1 MSPPSSFIEI
11 SGRERALSRSRV
23 VVDLDALSFNLSQI
37 RSRLSGRTEI
47 LPIVKAD
54 AYGHGM
60 LPVARH
66 LARRNIGSFGVMGLE
81 EGIRLREAGVPGR
94 IVVLGSLLPDE
105 ISDCVVHR
113 LTPVIHHFDQLDVL
127 RESFSDVSVGIH
139 LKWDT
144 GMGRLG
150 FLPEDLPRLASLLSR
165 SANIQVEGVLTHFSD
180 GEDDVRTDT
189 QIRTFESIILGLA
202 SHGILQN
209 EIVIHM
215 ANSAAIL
222 SGRTEVDMKSLRQRW
237 GGTVHFWVRPGLLL
251 YGIPPDPERSSSEWK
266 PVMKVEARL
275 ISIKTL
281 RAKSRIS
288 YGGIHTLERETRVG
302 VLGLGYADGLPRE
315 LSNWGWAVREGVRF
329 PFLGRVCMD
338 MVIVDLTGA
347 DGQISL
353 GDWVT
358 VMGNRESRAMTAWDM
373 AGKIRTIPYEIICR
387 LGNRSPRVYVGGSN
401 LSGEDNG

>member
-1 MSPPSSFIEI
+1 M
-11 SGRERALSRSRV
+11 SRSRV

-37 RSRLSGRTEI
+37 RSRLSGQTEV

-60 LPVARH
+60 IAVARH
-66 LARRNIGSFGVMGLE
+66 LAQRNIGSFGVMGLE
-81 EGIRLREAGVPGR
+81 EGIRLREAGIPGQ
-94 IVVLGSLLPDE
+94 IVVLGGLLPDE
-105 ISDCVVHR
+105 IKDCVLHR
-113 LTPVIHHFDQLDVL
+113 LTPVIHHFDQLEVL
-127 RESFSDVSVGIH
+127 LNSSSDVPVGVH

-150 FLPEDLPRLASLLSR
+150 FLPQDLPRLASSLSR
-165 SANIQVEGVLTHFSD
+165 TPHVRVEGLLTHFSD
-180 GEDDVRTDT
+180 GEDDLITDV
-189 QIRTFESIILGLA
+189 QVRTFESIIFDLA
-202 SHGILQN
+202 SHGVLQN

-215 ANSAAIL
+215 ANSAAFQ
-222 SGRTEVDMKSLRQRW
+222 SGRTEIDMESLQKRW
-237 GGTVHFWVRPGLLL
+237 AGTVHFWVRPGLLL
-251 YGIPPDPERSSSEWK
+251 YGIPPNPERSLSLWK

-281 RAKSRIS
+281 PAKSRIS
-288 YGGIHTLERETRVG
+288 YGGIRTLERETRVG

-315 LSNWGWAVREGVRF
+315 LSDWGWAVRDGIRL

-338 MVIVDLTGA
+338 MVIVDLTEA
-347 DGQISL
+347 DDAIEL

-358 VMGNRESRAMTAWDM
+358 VMGNRESRAMTAWEM
-373 AGKIRTIPYEIICR
+373 AGKIRTIPYEIVCR

-401 LSGEDNG
+401 VSGEDNG